1 MLDSARNQR
10 GAAMILLHTFGPF
23 MGAADPSPFVLKAMA
38 LLRMAGAPYRTT
50 VGNPLTAPRRFL
62 PMIEEDGVKTPD
74 SALIRAWIEDR
85 CGYDFD
91 AGLTPTE
98 KAVSLSM
105 QRLCEDHL
113 YFAMM
118 HARWCDDEVFE
129 LGLGRHMFEAFP
141 PPLRPLI
148 KAMLRRSNTA
158 RLRGQGIGRHGAEQV
173 AAFGVQDI
181 DALGAFLRDKPFLM
195 GANPC
200 GADASLFGIV
210 EAILTPPLA
219 IRLRTATAG
228 HANLVAY
235 RDRFARRYFPELF
248 EAKLKVAA

>member
-1 MLDSARNQR
+1 MLT
-10 GAAMILLHTFGPF
+10 LHTFGPF

-38 LLRMAGAPYRTT
+38 LLRMADLPYNTV
-50 VGNPLTAPRRFL
+50 VGNPLTAPHRFL
-62 PMIEEDGVKTPD
+62 PLIEEDGVKTPD
-74 SALIRAWIEDR
+74 SALIRTWLEQKY
-85 CGYDFD
+85 GFDFD
-91 AGLTPTE
+91 QGLTAAE
-98 KAVSLSM
+98 RAVALAM

-118 HARWCDDEVFE
+118 HARWCDAGVFE
-129 LGLGRHMFEAFP
+129 QGLGGHMFEAFP

-158 RLRGQGIGRHGAEQV
+158 RLRGQGLGRHGDEQV

-181 DALGAFLRDKPFLM
+181 DALAAFLGDRPFLM
-195 GANPC
+195 GASPC

-210 EAILTPPLA
+210 EAILTPPLPIA
-219 IRLRTATAG
+219 LRAAMAS

-235 RDRFARRYFPELF
+235 RDRFARRYFPDLF

>member
-1 MLDSARNQR
+1 
-10 GAAMILLHTFGPF
+10 
-23 MGAADPSPFVLKAMA
+23 MA
-38 LLRMAGAPYRTT
+38 LLRMAAAPYRTV
-50 VGNPLTAPRRFL
+50 VGNPLTAPHRLL
-62 PMIEEDGVKTPD
+62 PMIEHDGVRTAD
-74 SALIRAWIEDR
+74 SALIRAWIEDKH
-85 CGYDFD
+85 GFDFD
-91 AGLTPTE
+91 AGLTPSE
-98 KAVSLSM
+98 KAVALSM

-129 LGLGRHMFEAFP
+129 RGLGRHMFGRFP

-181 DALGAFLRDKPFLM
+181 DALAAFLADKPFLM
-195 GANPC
+195 GAAPC
-200 GADASLFGIV
+200 GADASLFGVV
-210 EAILTPPLA
+210 EAILTPPLPIA
-219 IRLRTATAG
+219 LRAAMSG
-228 HANLVAY
+228 HANLIAY